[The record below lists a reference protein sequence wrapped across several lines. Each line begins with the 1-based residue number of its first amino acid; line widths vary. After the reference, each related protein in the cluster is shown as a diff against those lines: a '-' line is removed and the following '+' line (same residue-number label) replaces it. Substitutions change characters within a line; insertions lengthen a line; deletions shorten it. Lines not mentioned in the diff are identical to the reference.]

1 MKNED
6 IAIELA
12 DQDVAPPGRRPTS
25 GTKSDASPVVRT
37 SLEAE
42 KVGLLASAA
51 APIDDDRRME
61 EWIASNLDL
70 DLEFES
76 VARPAPRSIWNRMI
90 EGLPGLKRMPKKVPR
105 EQAAAPTLNSWG
117 RFQVAYKR
125 GITLVRLLD
134 KTLVKDAQLRELARD
149 LMDLIAAGNHR
160 VVLNFQ
166 ATTRLAS
173 WVAFVVEA
181 ARRRCAAGD
190 GGALKIC
197 GLPRELA
204 RVFPIAGVGGEVSLY
219 ADEAAAIDSPWP
231 QPSRPRALPVEIL
244 SALTLAADIPPL
256 RGGSPPSASD
266 LEDPIELESVVGFDV
281 VAAAKADIP
290 TREVWLRV
298 QVGAAKGRTVSII
311 GPKFLIG
318 RDRNCHLRLGSA
330 MVSKHHASIEFR
342 DGRIFVSD
350 MGSTN
355 GTIVNGRTLRTT
367 ESEVHDGDRIQIG
380 PVVATLVA
388 GPEPGPG
395 GKVEEIV
402 AGWMHGDGDASRPY
416 HGESQPTLSLPAT
429 GQADADEPEER
440 IQHEVIQDVLVIT
453 PHVSELDDPE
463 VIELLRSHL
472 HALYEQPMPRQVVLN
487 LEYVRHL
494 TAQAIGVILAH
505 HLRLDRASGGLRIC
519 QAPARVMAI
528 LHQVRLTIMVDCHP
542 TLDEAVLAAWPAPG
556 KKPPIT

>member
-1 MKNED
+1 MGPSFWRDWAKMAAGTGSATGFAADGPDCFPMSPTEKVARWIFGARRFLIGQVCRRVLVSGQCRRVGFMKNED

-70 DLEFES
+70 DLEIES

-197 GLPRELA
+197 GLPPELA
-204 RVFPIAGVGGEVSLY
+204 RVFPIAGVGGAVSLY

-281 VAAAKADIP
+281 VAAAKADQP
-290 TREVWLRV
+290 KREVWLRV

-330 MVSKHHASIEFR
+330 MWSPRWWPGPSPAREERSRKSSPAGCTATV
-342 DGRIFVSD
+342 
-350 MGSTN
+350 
-355 GTIVNGRTLRTT
+355 TLRALTT
-367 ESEVHDGDRIQIG
+367 
-380 PVVATLVA
+380 
-388 GPEPGPG
+388 
-395 GKVEEIV
+395 
-402 AGWMHGDGDASRPY
+402 ASRNRPY
-416 HGESQPTLSLPAT
+416 RFPPPA
-429 GQADADEPEER
+429 QSMPASP
-440 IQHEVIQDVLVIT
+440 
-453 PHVSELDDPE
+453 
-463 VIELLRSHL
+463 RSGSST
-472 HALYEQPMPRQVVLN
+472 RSS
-487 LEYVRHL
+487 R
-494 TAQAIGVILAH
+494 TF
-505 HLRLDRASGGLRIC
+505 
-519 QAPARVMAI
+519 
-528 LHQVRLTIMVDCHP
+528 
-542 TLDEAVLAAWPAPG
+542 W
-556 KKPPIT
+556 